1 MDNNKKNKIS
11 QYNKRVK
18 HDLYHVKMWNG
29 DIYFI
34 FIYRKIEKIASALY
48 MLSNFFS
55 ADEPLKWSL
64 RKSTMDLVVSST
76 SLKNQPIFEQKQTVT
91 ELVSLLFTVISLLE
105 IAYKGEV
112 ISEMNYAII
121 TDELWALT
129 EVIESGNTSK
139 FSGGGFVIGHDFFD
153 TYDEQTPKSSRFSS
167 VEKKHKETEQEQE
180 IKDKGQNYKGQN
192 SVLYKNNE
200 VVVSLGDKKEKRKK
214 IILDLLKN
222 TPGLGIKD
230 FSNII
235 KDCSE
240 KTIQRELQDLV
251 HASVLKKQGERRWS
265 TYSLA

>member
-1 MDNNKKNKIS
+1 MDNNKKNKIN

-29 DIYFI
+29 DLYFI

-48 MLSNFFS
+48 MLSNFF
-55 ADEPLKWSL
+55 DQEEPLKWSL
-64 RKSTMDLVVSST
+64 RKSAMDLVVSGT
-76 SLKNQPIFEQKQTVT
+76 SLKNQSVFEQKQTAA
-91 ELVSLLFTVISLLE
+91 ELVSLLFTLISLLE
-105 IAYKGEV
+105 IAYKGEA
-112 ISEMNYAII
+112 ISEMNYSII

-129 EVIESGNTSK
+129 EIVESGNTSK
-139 FSGGGFVIGHDFFD
+139 FSGEGFMIRQDFFD
-153 TYDEQTPKSSRFSS
+153 TYDEQIPKTNRFSS
-167 VEKKHKETEQEQE
+167 VEKKHKETGQEQE

-192 SVLYKNNE
+192 SVLYKNSDASI
-200 VVVSLGDKKEKRKK
+200 SLIDKKEKRKK

-251 HASVLKKQGERRWS
+251 HSSVLKKQGERRWS